1 MANGCISTDRILEK
15 LDEYFNKN
23 DYSSAERHLLYWLS
37 EAETNS
43 DYRSLLLMSNELMG
57 LYRKLGRRDEAIGFA
72 EKALHKIEEL
82 DIGEQVGSATTY
94 LNSATVYK
102 AFGMAERSMPL
113 FEKAREIYESNL
125 KNNDD
130 RLAGLYNNMA
140 LSLVDLRRFDEA
152 DIYYKK
158 AIAIMEK
165 AEDGA
170 PNIAITYLNMAS
182 AAEASKGLEDGAELI
197 SIYLEKAKEL
207 LEGYGKRDG
216 YYAFVC
222 EKCASVFGYYGH
234 FFYEKELKERAKYI
248 YERN

>member
-1 MANGCISTDRILEK
+1 MANGCISSERILEK
-15 LDEYFNKN
+15 LDEYLNKN

-37 EAETNS
+37 EAEANS
-43 DYRSLLLMSNELMG
+43 DHRTLILMANELMG
-57 LYRKLGRRDEAIGFA
+57 LYRKLGRREEAISFA
-72 EKALHKIEEL
+72 EKALTKTEEL
-82 DIGEQVGSATTY
+82 GIGEQVGAATTY

-113 FEKAREIYESNL
+113 FEKAKRIYESSL
-125 KNNDD
+125 SENDD

-140 LSLVDLRRFDEA
+140 LSLVDLRRFEEA
-152 DIYYKK
+152 DVYYKK
-158 AIAIMEK
+158 AISIMEK
-165 AEDGA
+165 AADGA

-182 AAEASKGLEDGAELI
+182 ASEAEKGLEDGAEI
-197 SIYLEKAKEL
+197 IGEYLEKARTL
-207 LEGYGKRDG
+207 LENYEKRDG

-234 FFYEKELKERAKYI
+234 FFYEKELKERATAI

>member
-15 LDEYFNKN
+15 LDEYLNKN
-23 DYSSAERHLLYWLS
+23 DYASAERHLLYWLS

-43 DYRSLLLMSNELMG
+43 DNRTLLLMSNELMG
-57 LYRKLGRRDEAIGFA
+57 LYRKLGRRDDAIGFA
-72 EKALHKIEEL
+72 EKALKKIEEL

-102 AFGMAERSMPL
+102 AFGMADRSMPL
-113 FEKAREIYESNL
+113 FEKAKQIYESSL
-125 KNNDD
+125 KEDDD

-140 LSLVDLRRFDEA
+140 LSLVDLGRFDEA
-152 DIYYKK
+152 GSYYKK
-158 AIAIMEK
+158 AISIMEK

-182 AAEASKGLEDGAELI
+182 AAEAEVGLCDGAELI
-197 SIYLEKAKEL
+197 GEYLEKAKEL

-234 FFYEKELKERAKYI
+234 FFYENELKERAKAI

>member
-1 MANGCISTDRILEK
+1 MANGCISSERILEK
-15 LDEYFNKN
+15 LDEYLNKN
-23 DYSSAERHLLYWLS
+23 DYDSAERHLLYWLT

-43 DYRSLLLMSNELMG
+43 DYRTLLLMSNELMG
-57 LYRKLGRRDEAIGFA
+57 LYRKLGKRDEAIGFA
-72 EKALHKIEEL
+72 EKALAKIEEL

-102 AFGMAERSMPL
+102 AFGMARRSMPL
-113 FEKAREIYESNL
+113 FEKARAIYEANL
-125 KNNDD
+125 KNDDD

-140 LSLVDLRRFDEA
+140 LSLVDLRRFEEA

-182 AAEASKGLEDGAELI
+182 AAEAEKGLMDGAELI
-197 SIYLEKAKEL
+197 GEYLEKAKTL
-207 LEGYGKRDG
+207 LEEYGKRDG

-234 FFYEKELKERAKYI
+234 FFYENELKERAKAI
-248 YERN
+248 YERD